1 MGDKRSTGN
10 YYLGLDMGTSS
21 VGWAVTDKNYRL
33 LRAKRK
39 DLWGIR
45 EFDEAETAVDRRTHR
60 ISRRRRQREVVRIG
74 LLKEYFHDAVFQK
87 DSLFFQ
93 RLENSKYHIEDK
105 DEAVRNKNGLF
116 HDENY
121 CDSDYFK
128 EFPTI
133 FHLRKELIE
142 NRSPHDVR
150 LVYLA
155 LLNMFKHRGHFL
167 NNSLSDSDSQRS
179 MREVYIAFCNA
190 LEELA
195 DEYDTDISFPSDVS
209 SEEIEERLSNR
220 DFSRTRKAEEL
231 ADLLNISK
239 KEKSK
244 TAFIKAI
251 CGLKVNAALLFMGL
265 HIEDDNKVEICFSEF
280 GYEEKVPE
288 IMDALGEKY
297 YGIVELMKEMYDIGV
312 LANIMKGYTYLS
324 EARVAEYEKHSN
336 DLKILKNVV
345 KKYKSK
351 EEYDRLFRS
360 DTNGSYSAYVNS
372 FNSGKKTRR
381 NMKDRTRE
389 SLYKNLKKLL
399 SEIQSGDKDIDYVLS
414 EIEKETFL
422 PKQLTASNGVIPNQ
436 VHVREMKKILG
447 NAEQYLDFLKERDES
462 NLSVSE
468 RILQL
473 FSFQIPYYVG
483 PTNENSKT
491 GWVIRREQGKILPWN
506 IEQKIDMKQT
516 SEAFIS
522 KMVKRCSYL
531 NDEKVLPKASLL
543 YESFCVLNEI
553 NNICIDGERI
563 PVSLKQDIYNELF
576 KRGKAVTKK
585 KLVEFLRAQGVIEDE
600 TQVSG
605 IDIAIH
611 NSLSTYGKF
620 KAVFGEKID
629 EDACQRMIEDIVFWC
644 TIYGD
649 SKRFLKEQM
658 EEKYREKLTDAQI
671 KRILGFKFKDWG
683 NLSKE
688 FLELSGC
695 DKTTGEVRTLIRSMW
710 ETNYNLMELINAK
723 EYSYKEELENR
734 SITALKTLSE
744 VEAEDLDEYY
754 FSAPVKRMV
763 WQTLQ
768 IIRELEKVLGAPP
781 ERLFIEMTRNED
793 KQKLR
798 KASRK
803 QKFLELYKSIEKEEK
818 TGRDWKGEIER
829 ADASGKLKSK
839 KMYLYL
845 TQKGRCMYT
854 GESIDI
860 EQLFNDNLYDIDHIY
875 PRHFVKDDNLDNNL
889 VLVKKTVNAH
899 KSDTYPL
906 EGAIYKSQKNM
917 WKQLLKQKLITEEK
931 YKRLT
936 GRNPFSDEQK
946 AGFIARQLVETS
958 QGTKGVADILKQVL
972 PETNIIY
979 SKASNVS
986 EFRATRKIWKSRSV
1000 NDFHHAHDAYLNIV
1014 VGNVYFTK
1022 FTQNPLNFIQKD
1034 YAKDAKKNQYNLSRM
1049 FDWDVIRGD
1058 QTAWIASKKGE
1069 GETSGTIATVKEMLS
1084 RNTPLMTRLSFEGH
1098 GGIANETLYSAKK
1111 ASPKKYIPLK
1121 ISDSKMQDVTRY
1133 GGFTSV
1139 STAYFFLVEH
1149 ELKGKKVRTLETV
1162 PVYLKEKIEAEP
1174 VALRHYCIDMLGLAN
1189 PDIRIRKIKLQSL
1202 LKKDG
1207 YFVHI
1212 SGKTGERI
1220 ILRNAVNLCL
1230 RPAWVEYIKKLD
1242 KYAES
1247 GQLDDIL
1254 CQVKNIELYEELLEK
1269 HTVGICAKR
1278 PNPVGEKLVKKKEV
1292 FEELELRQQCEVL
1305 IQILKLSSIGAAAFA
1320 DLSLLQEAPIC
1331 GKMLM
1336 QKKINGAE
1344 ELQLIHQSVT
1354 GLFESRIDLLTI

>member
-1 MGDKRSTGN
+1 MGDKRRIGN

-21 VGWAVTDKNYRL
+21 VGWAVTDSEYRL

-45 EFDEAETAVDRRTHR
+45 EFDEADTAVDRRTHR

-74 LLKEYFHDAVFQK
+74 LLKEYFHDAICQK

-93 RLENSKYHIEDK
+93 RLENSKYHMCDK
-105 DEAVRNKNGLF
+105 DEAVRTKNGLF

-128 EFPTI
+128 EYPTI

-142 NRSPHDVR
+142 NPSQHDVR

-167 NNSLSDSDSQRS
+167 NSSLSESDSQRK
-179 MREVYIAFCNA
+179 MGEVYIAFCNA
-190 LEELA
+190 LSEIA
-195 DEYDTDISFPSDVS
+195 DEYETEIAFILDVS
-209 SEEIEERLSNR
+209 AEEIEEILSNK

-231 ADLLNISK
+231 AALLAVNK

-251 CGLKVNAALLFMGL
+251 CGLKVKAELLFPGL
-265 HIEDDNKVEICFSEF
+265 PMEEDNKVEICFSEF

-297 YGIVELMKEMYDIGV
+297 YDIVELMKEMYDIGV
-312 LANIMKGYTYLS
+312 LANIMKGHTYLS
-324 EARVAEYEKHSN
+324 EARVAEYEKHAK

-345 KKYKSK
+345 KQYKSK
-351 EEYDRLFRS
+351 EEYDQLFRS
-360 DTNGSYSAYVNS
+360 DNKGTYSAYVNS
-372 FNSGKKTRR
+372 YNSGKKTRR
-381 NMKDRTRE
+381 NMEGRTRE
-389 SLYKNLKKLL
+389 DLYKNLKKLL
-399 SEIQSGDKDIDYVLS
+399 SGIQSEDNDVDYILS
-414 EIEKETFL
+414 EIDKETFL

-436 VHVREMKKILG
+436 VHAKEMKKILN
-447 NAEQYLDFLKERDES
+447 NAEQYLEFLKVRDES
-462 NLSVSE
+462 GLSVSE
-468 RILQL
+468 RILRL

-483 PTNENSKT
+483 PTNEKSKT
-491 GWVIRREQGKILPWN
+491 GWVVRKEQGQILPWN

-522 KMVKRCSYL
+522 RMVRRCSYI
-531 NDEKVLPKASLL
+531 NDEKVLPKGSLL

-553 NNICIDGERI
+553 NNIRINGERI

-576 KRGKAVTKK
+576 KRGKTVTKK
-585 KLVEFLRAQGVIEDE
+585 KLVGFLLAQGAIEDE

-605 IDIAIH
+605 IDVTIH

-629 EDACQRMIEDIVFWC
+629 EDICQNMVEDIVFWC

-658 EEKYREKLTDAQI
+658 DEKYGEKLTEAQK

-688 FLELSGC
+688 FLELPGC
-695 DKTTGEVRTLIRSMW
+695 DKTTGEIRTLIRSMW

-723 EYSYKEELENR
+723 EYSYKEKLEEKCN
-734 SITALKTLSE
+734 TALKTLSE
-744 VEAEDLDEYY
+744 MKAEDLDEYY

-768 IIRELEKVLGAPP
+768 IIRELEKVLGAAPK
-781 ERLFIEMTRNED
+781 RLFIEMTRSDD

-818 TGRDWKGEIER
+818 TGRDWKGEIEK
-829 ADASGKLKSK
+829 ADASGRLKSK

-906 EGAIYKSQKNM
+906 EESIYRSQKDM
-917 WKQLLKQKLITEEK
+917 WKQLLRQKLITEEK

-936 GRNPFSDEQK
+936 GRNPFTDEQK

-972 PETNIIY
+972 PDDTKIIY

-986 EFRATRKIWKSRSV
+986 EFRASRKIWKSRSV
-1000 NDFHHAHDAYLNIV
+1000 NEFHHAHDAYLNIV
-1014 VGNVYFTK
+1014 VGNVYYTK

-1034 YAKDAKKNQYNLSRM
+1034 YAKDANKNRYNLSRM
-1049 FDWDVIRGD
+1049 FDWDIIRDG
-1058 QTAWIASKKGE
+1058 QVAWIASREGGE
-1069 GETSGTIATVKEMLS
+1069 AGTIATVKEMLK

-1111 ASPKKYIPLK
+1111 ASPEKYIPLK
-1121 ISDSKMQDVTRY
+1121 ESDVKMQDVTRY

-1162 PVYLKEKIEAEP
+1162 PIYMSPQIATEPEA
-1174 VALRHYCIDMLGLAN
+1174 LLHYCTDALGLVN
-1189 PDIRIRKIKLQSL
+1189 PDIRVKKIKLQSL

-1212 SGKTGERI
+1212 SGKTGKQI

-1230 RPAWVEYIKKLD
+1230 RPKWIEYIKKLD
-1242 KYAES
+1242 KFAEF
-1247 GQLDDIL
+1247 GQIDGVL
-1254 CQVKNIELYEELLEK
+1254 CQEKNIELYEELLEK
-1269 HTVGICAKR
+1269 HLNGIFAKR
-1278 PNPVGEKLVKKKEV
+1278 PNPVGQKLVKRKDV
-1292 FEELELRQQCEVL
+1292 FEGLELRQQCEVL
-1305 IQILKLSSIGAAAFA
+1305 VQTLKLSSVGAAAYA
-1320 DLSLLQEAPIC
+1320 DLSLLEEAAVC

-1344 ELQLIHQSVT
+1344 ELLLINQSVT
-1354 GLFESRIDLLTI
+1354 GLFENRIDLLTI